1 MTTPAL
7 SAPLGPDRPAGGPP
21 SALRAR
27 QRLALAGFVSLG
39 LHALLLIG
47 WQSTAG
53 SRALGE
59 FVAPRDQPVLQVQ
72 LLAAATSRDDPTVKP
87 SQAVAAAASP
97 ALPPVP
103 VVRPDA
109 RSVPAPASTPSPTRP
124 ENSAAA
130 TTASGSPQY
139 REDGL
144 DPPPRPLTDIEL
156 TYPPGT
162 DHMEG
167 TVVLRLRIDEAGRL
181 DDVSV
186 VRATLPGVFDA
197 AAIAAFRAVRY
208 APGVYQGKPV
218 KSQLLIAVD
227 YTPTNRGSAVSG
239 AR

>member
-1 MTTPAL
+1 MTTPVL
-7 SAPLGPDRPAGGPP
+7 SAPLGPDRPAGGLPA
-21 SALRAR
+21 ALRAR

-47 WQSTAG
+47 WQSAPG

-59 FVAPRDQPVLQVQ
+59 FVAPRDRPVLQVQ
-72 LLAAATSRDDPTVKP
+72 LLAATRDDPSAQP
-87 SQAVAAAASP
+87 SRSLAPEASP
-97 ALPPVP
+97 SPPLAP
-103 VVRPDA
+103 AVRPDA
-109 RSVPAPASTPSPTRP
+109 RAVPTLTPAPSSTRP
-124 ENSAAA
+124 ESNTG
-130 TTASGSPQY
+130 TTAASGSPMY

-162 DHMEG
+162 EHQEG
-167 TVVLRLRIDEAGRL
+167 TVVLRLRIDETGRL

-197 AAIAAFRAVRY
+197 AAVAAFRAVRY
-208 APGVYQGKPV
+208 APGVYRGKPV